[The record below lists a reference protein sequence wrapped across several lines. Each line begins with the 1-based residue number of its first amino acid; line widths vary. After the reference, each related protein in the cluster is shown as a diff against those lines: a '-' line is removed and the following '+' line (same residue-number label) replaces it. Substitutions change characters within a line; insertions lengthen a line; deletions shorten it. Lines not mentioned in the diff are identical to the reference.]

1 MWIGGGEVGA
11 FEPEGGMG
19 WLIARLPVLCCR
31 CSCSGFLVEG
41 MSSTRLASLFVH
53 CLLDLSSRGWLVV
66 GTKARLD
73 LLLRKR
79 NWIIMVSS
87 LVLVAIGFRAVELG
101 VATF

>member
-1 MWIGGGEVGA
+1 MGGI
-11 FEPEGGMG
+11 G
-19 WLIARLPVLCCR
+19 WLVWNSELCCWCCL
-31 CSCSGFLVEG
+31 CSIFFIVG

-53 CLLDLSSRGWLVV
+53 CLLDFSSRGWLVF

-79 NWIIMVSS
+79 NWIMMVSS
-87 LVLVAIGFRAVELG
+87 LEVDAMVLRAVELG